1 MTGLNDKQ
9 RVEYLFN
16 HARFMSDVKLK
27 LGGGSLRN
35 IEAATGVS
43 ASTLSRIGKGQVIE
57 MATFLAICGRCQ
69 LKPEHYFDRQV
80 WELKEG

>member
-16 HARFMSDVKLK
+16 HARFMSDVKQS

-43 ASTLSRIGKGQVIE
+43 ASTLSRIGNGQTPD
-57 MATFLAICGRCQ
+57 MQSFLAICGRCQ
-69 LKPEHYFDRQV
+69 LKPGDYFDRQV
-80 WELKEG
+80 WELREG